1 MATKNHAPDIS
12 KRLAECGVKIIS
24 LPGGFVQLFGWYGSI
39 LLTNDITA
47 LKARQ
52 LEQLCGVVSVH

>member
-1 MATKNHAPDIS
+1 MATKNLALDLT

-24 LPGGFVQLFGWYGSI
+24 LPGGFVQLLGMYGSI
-39 LLTNDITA
+39 LLTNDITS

-52 LEQLCGVVSVH
+52 LDLLCGVVAVH

>member
-1 MATKNHAPDIS
+1 MATRNLALDVP

-24 LPGGFVQLFGWYGSI
+24 LPGGFVQLLGMYGSI

-47 LKARQ
+47 LNVRQ
-52 LEQLCGVVSVH
+52 LEKLCGVVPVH

>member
-1 MATKNHAPDIS
+1 MATRNLALDIT

-24 LPGGFVQLFGWYGSI
+24 LPGGFVQLLGMYGSI

-47 LKARQ
+47 LKIRQ
-52 LEQLCGVVSVH
+52 LEQLCGVVAIH